1 MGRIPTVTRT
11 IKSTKATVL
20 CVNTEEKTTFTQDV
34 TLAGTYKDN
43 EKLMKA
49 ITAIFEND
57 ADNAPVKPV
66 AIETAEVVENLYGM
80 TEQEFLSY
88 ASVLPPRTKEQQEN

>member
-1 MGRIPTVTRT
+1 MGRIAMVTRT

-66 AIETAEVVENLYGM
+66 AIEAAEVVENLYGM
-80 TEQEFLSY
+80 TEQEFLSH
-88 ASVLPPRTKEQQEN
+88 AAVLPPRTKEQQEN